1 VTAVVG
7 YDRMPPAIGAQILSP
22 IRAYLDRLHTRYSA
36 VHDGD
41 VATYIPELAKADADW
56 FGISVATTDGY
67 VYEVGDARQLFT
79 IQSISKPF
87 VYGLA
92 LEDRGRE
99 AVLKRI
105 GVEPTGEAFNSISL
119 APETGC
125 PLNPMINA
133 GAIASTSLVAGNSSS
148 DKLDRL
154 LAMLSSYAGRP
165 LMLDHAVYES
175 ERDTGHRN
183 RAIGHL
189 LRNFNIIGEDP
200 EPALNLYF
208 QQCSVAVDCRDLAL
222 MAATLANGGV
232 HPLTHERAIR
242 RDFVDSILSVM
253 ATCGMYDYAGEWL
266 YRVGLPAKS
275 GVAGGV
281 LAVLPGQLGIGVFS
295 PRLDRRG
302 NSVRGIAV
310 CKDLSSDFNLHFL
323 RAPRSSR
330 SIIRAQHSLA
340 DISSK
345 RVRGERERGI
355 LDTAGRR
362 ARVYELQGDLVF
374 AALETVVRTLMEAS
388 ADLAF
393 AIVDF
398 KRVALADES
407 AARVFLDLII
417 DLGRAGKRLV
427 VANARAHQKFMRFI
441 EEGLTAA
448 DEWGRLLTF
457 SNLDAALEWGENQL
471 LAERT
476 SDGVYDRPVTLAEHQ
491 MCSGLGPDA
500 LALLETLMQR
510 KSFQAGELIIR
521 KGDPADG
528 LYLLLSGQVSVNVSL
543 ASGERTRLSTIPA
556 GMSFGELAVIDRSA
570 RTADVHA
577 DKAVECYF
585 FSAAAFDELGERR
598 PGVKMRILEN
608 LLRQVSRTVSRLNH
622 ELWALSH

>member
-1 VTAVVG
+1 VVG
-7 YDRMPPAIGAQILSP
+7 GNDRIAPPRGAQILSP
-22 IRAYLDRLHTRYSA
+22 IQAYLARLHARYSA

-41 VATYIPELAKADADW
+41 VATYIPELAKADPNW
-56 FGISVATTDGY
+56 FGICVATTDGH
-67 VYEVGDARQLFT
+67 VYEVGDTRQPFT

-99 AVLKRI
+99 AVLQKI
-105 GVEPTGEAFNSISL
+105 GVEPTGDAFNSISL
-119 APETGC
+119 APGSGC

-133 GAIASTSLVAGNSSS
+133 GAIAATSLVAGNSSD

-165 LMLDHAVYES
+165 LTLDRAVYES

-222 MAATLANGGV
+222 MAATLANSGI
-232 HPLTHERAIR
+232 HPLSSERAIR
-242 RDFVDSILSVM
+242 PDFVDSILSVM

-281 LAVLPGQLGIGVFS
+281 LAVLPGQLGVGVFS

-310 CKDLSSDFNLHFL
+310 CKDLSRDFNLHFL

-330 SIIRAQHSLA
+330 SIIRAQHSVA

-345 RVRGERERGI
+345 RVRSESERRI
-355 LDTAGRR
+355 LDAAGGR
-362 ARVYELQGDLVF
+362 ARIYELQGDLVF
-374 AALETVVRTLMEAS
+374 AGLEAVVRTLVESSAS
-388 ADLAF
+388 FAY

-407 AARVFLDLII
+407 AAQLFLQLII
-417 DLGRAGKRLV
+417 DLGLGGKRLV
-427 VANARAHQKFMRFI
+427 LASTQGHQKFLRI
-441 EEGLTAA
+441 IQEGLTAA
-448 DEWGRLLTF
+448 DQWGRLHTF
-457 SNLDAALEWGENQL
+457 PDLDAALEWVESQL
-471 LAERT
+471 LTESSRD
-476 SDGVYDRPVTLAEHQ
+476 SGYDRPTTLAEHQ
-491 MCSGLGPDA
+491 TYKGLGPDA

-510 KSFQAGELIIR
+510 KSFSAGELIIR
-521 KGDPADG
+521 KGDAADG
-528 LYLLLSGQVSVNVSL
+528 FYLLLSGLVSVTVALPN
-543 ASGERTRLSTIPA
+543 GQMTRLSTISA
-556 GMSFGELAVIDRSA
+556 GMSFGELAVIDRSE
-570 RTADVHA
+570 RTADVYA
-577 DKAVECYF
+577 DKAVDCYF
-585 FSAAAFDELGERR
+585 MSATAFDQLGDNQ
-598 PGVKMRILEN
+598 PAVKMKILEN
-608 LLRQVSRTVSRLNH
+608 LVRQVSRTVGRLNH
-622 ELWALSH
+622 ELRALLH